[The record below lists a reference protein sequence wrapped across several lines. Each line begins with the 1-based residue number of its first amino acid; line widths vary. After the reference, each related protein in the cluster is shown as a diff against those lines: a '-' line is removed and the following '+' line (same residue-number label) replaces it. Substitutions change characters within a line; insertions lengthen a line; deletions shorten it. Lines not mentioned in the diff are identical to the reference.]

1 MSDADIL
8 NEFTPDFSE
17 DKDNEVI
24 EYLDFSSPP
33 MCSSKS
39 DV

>member
-8 NEFTPDFSE
+8 NEFIPDFSE
-17 DKDNEVI
+17 DQDKEVI
-24 EYLDFSSPP
+24 EDLDFSSPP